1 MESAS
6 SSLLL
11 GEYLEFEENGTKISV
26 EIGSAWHFLGAA
38 CRISIN
44 GKYYAG
50 NRIIWF
56 AKKPKARNN
65 LTRAA

>member
-1 MESAS
+1 M
-6 SSLLL
+6 
-11 GEYLEFEENGTKISV
+11 EFEENGTKIAA

-44 GKYYAG
+44 GNIMRVIG
-50 NRIIWF
+50 LF
-56 AKKPKARNN
+56 GLPKKPKARNN